1 MAASKI
7 LSAMNTKRLVYALS
21 LAGAFAASALSS
33 GCVALYPEIGTGIR
47 KITAEQALD
56 PPPPEELRWM
66 RIVSGT
72 IKDTMRD
79 GRSWKAAIGKLPDPY
94 AKLYINEQE
103 VLRTNPKT
111 ETLEPSW
118 DDAPRGNFQ
127 VSSADKMRVEIWDAN
142 TVTDKPIGVKDFR
155 ATEDLVLGDRIR
167 LEVPGAGE
175 VIIAYERAHAMFGLG
190 LWFELRTDT
199 CFITRMIG
207 GSPAERSGAQPGDE
221 VVQINGKPVTTM
233 SSNAVRSAF
242 NSIPSDGL
250 PVVLRHADGS
260 TATVTLREGPIYPT
274 FAEFGQVD

>member
-1 MAASKI
+1 
-7 LSAMNTKRLVYALS
+7 MNTKRLAPALV
-21 LAGAFAASALSS
+21 LATLLAAAAFQV
-33 GCVALYPEIGTGIR
+33 GCVALYPEIGTNIR

-56 PPPPEELRWM
+56 PPPPDDLRWI
-66 RIVSGT
+66 RVVSGT

-79 GRSWKAAIGKLPDPY
+79 GRSWKQAIGKLPDPY
-94 AKLYINEQE
+94 AKLYINDQE
-103 VLRTNPKT
+103 VLRTNPKS

-142 TVTDKPIGVKDFR
+142 TVTDKPIGVKEFR
-155 ATEDLVLGDRIR
+155 PTEDLVLGDRIR
-167 LEVPGAGE
+167 LDVPGAGE
-175 VIIAYERAHAMFGLG
+175 VVLAYERAHAMFGLG

-199 CFITRMIG
+199 CFLTRMIG
-207 GSPAERSGAQPGDE
+207 GSPAERAGAQPGDE
-221 VVQINGKPVTTM
+221 VVQINGKEVTKM

-250 PVVLRHADGS
+250 PVVLRHADGT
-260 TATVTLREGPIYPT
+260 TASVTLREGPIYPT